1 MLFFPIFCVWY
12 MLFFP
17 IFCVWYMLFFPIFCV
32 WYMLFFPIFCVW
44 YMLFFPIFQAGMYY
58 IILMDISSTKLYFLT
73 VAFYSLT
80 LIIIFCKYQ
89 HFFPSTGMGKPLY
102 WYGKTPLLVWENA
115 NSFQYCTRV
124 YKFWITQIKNNGN
137 LN

>member
-1 MLFFPIFCVWY
+1 
-12 MLFFP
+12 
-17 IFCVWYMLFFPIFCV
+17 
-32 WYMLFFPIFCVW
+32 
-44 YMLFFPIFQAGMYY
+44 MLFFPIFQAGMYY

-102 WYGKTPLLVWENA
+102 WYGKMKTVSSIAPVFIHFG
-115 NSFQYCTRV
+115 SH
-124 YKFWITQIKNNGN
+124 K
-137 LN
+137 